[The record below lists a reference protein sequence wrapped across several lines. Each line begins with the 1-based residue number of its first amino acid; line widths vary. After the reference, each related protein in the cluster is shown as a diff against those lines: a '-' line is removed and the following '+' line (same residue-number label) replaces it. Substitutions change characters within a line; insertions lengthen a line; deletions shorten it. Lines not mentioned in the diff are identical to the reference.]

1 MRISH
6 AFSRAVLTLIAI
18 ATCGI
23 AAAQPAGGV
32 YQVTNLIS
40 DGSVPATITDAKF
53 LNPWAISASGTWW
66 ISTEASGYN
75 YIVSSTTTPVPPA
88 TYNKVTVPA
97 ATGGPTAIGTPT
109 GSVTTGGSPA
119 TALILSNGTKANFLF
134 STLDG
139 TISGWNAPIG
149 QTGTCLIMI
158 NNSASGASYN
168 GLALINTATATFIL
182 APNFASGKMEIYDGA
197 FAKTT
202 LPGTFTD
209 PNLPAGYAPY
219 SVHVL
224 NSKVYVAY
232 ALQATPF
239 QKVPV
244 GGNGTGIVD
253 VFDTSGNFTAR
264 AVTGGNL
271 NIPWGVAIAPAS
283 FGIYGGALLVGN
295 FGNGIINAY
304 DANTFAY
311 LGQLSGADGKPLVY
325 PTLWELLST
334 GTTPSNSTTPSG
346 GVANSVYFTA
356 GLANQAHGL
365 FGLISNNTAA
375 TTTPTFGMS
384 ASAGTV
390 TVPHG
395 TIAQTT
401 ISLAP
406 INKFAGAVNLSCSG
420 LPQSTSC
427 VFVPS
432 TVNTTANA
440 PATATLNIVTLAT
453 SAHNTPSG
461 IRPTQPAALAL
472 AFLLPFGSAVAF
484 YRRRSLKIPFR
495 LFILFGVALLSL
507 GAITS
512 CSSNSNS
519 TITTAPPGTSTVT
532 VTGTSGSITQS
543 TTFSLVV
550 Q

>member
-1 MRISH
+1 MRIPHALSH
-6 AFSRAVLTLIAI
+6 SVLTLIAT
-18 ATCGI
+18 AACGI
-23 AAAQPAGGV
+23 APAQPAGGV

-40 DGSVPATITDAKF
+40 DGSVPATVTDAKF

-75 YIVSSTTTPVPPA
+75 FIVSSTTTPVPPA

-97 ATGGPTAIGTPT
+97 AGTTNPGFPT
-109 GSVTTGGSPA
+109 GSVTTGGAPTTSI
-119 TALILSNGTKANFLF
+119 ILSNGTHAAFLF

-139 TISGWNAPIG
+139 TISGWNGPIG
-149 QTGTCLIMI
+149 QAGTALIAI

-168 GLALINTATATFIL
+168 GLALINTTTATYIL
-182 APNFASGKMEIYDGA
+182 APNFASGKIEIYDGN

-232 ALQATPF
+232 AVQATPF

-244 GGNGTGIVD
+244 GGNGNGIVD

-304 DANTFAY
+304 DPNSFAY
-311 LGQLSGADGKPLVY
+311 LGQLSDATGKPLVY

-334 GTTPSNSTTPSG
+334 GTTPSNSPTGSG
-346 GVANSVYFTA
+346 GLANSVYFTA

-365 FGLISNNTAA
+365 FAVISNNTSA
-375 TTTPTFGMS
+375 TTPATFGIS
-384 ASAGTV
+384 SSTATL

-395 TIAQTT
+395 AVGQAS
-401 ISLAP
+401 ISISP
-406 INKFAGAVNLSCSG
+406 INKFTGAVNFSCSG
-420 LPQSTSC
+420 LPQPSSC
-427 VFVPS
+427 SFVPS
-432 TVNTTANA
+432 SVTANGNAPVTTTININTTNFTARAA
-440 PATATLNIVTLAT
+440 PRQIRRTQVTTLAF
-453 SAHNTPSG
+453 
-461 IRPTQPAALAL
+461 ALL
-472 AFLLPFGSAVAF
+472 FPFGSALAF
-484 YRRRSLKIPFR
+484 YRRRGPHNPLR
-495 LFILFGVALLSL
+495 LFTLIGIALLSL

-512 CSSNSNS
+512 CSSTSQ
-519 TITTAPPGTSTVT
+519 TFTTAPAGSSTIT
-532 VTGTSGSITQS
+532 VTGTSGSTTQT